1 MLTWFD
7 HHPLLHGIL
16 LAALSLGASA
26 LALRT
31 WVSPGLR
38 GSRWSDGRWSVLI
51 LLLLAIGRS
60 PTWWVTHELNV
71 DESQFIAGALAL
83 RHDPVFWRSLET
95 TTSGPLN
102 TYVLLP
108 FGTLLGGDTYF
119 SARVTAALLVGFS
132 LILAHRMLVPLYGR
146 AVARVAVLPALLFE
160 SFTLHDDFLH
170 YSSELMPM
178 ALLAAG
184 LYLWTRRLASGGSL
198 TPNLIGGLALGA
210 VPLAKLQ
217 AAPLAAF
224 IGLTWVAVEAFAHS
238 GSIRERV
245 RALAV
250 LVTGALLPIAI
261 FASMAVVTG
270 QWIHAVTSYI
280 ANNLWYVEDSPLAI
294 SAVLA
299 DMSRQTLPSAQ
310 LKPWLAGTV
319 LLLAAAACTRVLLS
333 RARNSKAPP
342 PPNATPNTTFRSGP
356 RWAGCVFLLALVA
369 VAVLCIVSPRRP
381 FPHYWQLAVVPVTL
395 LLGHVLAWAAAP
407 SAAAAAR
414 RLAWIV
420 PVALVVAVVT
430 MVGVRILTPHP
441 YLGRLHDMLAH
452 PRVPVAAEI
461 ARLAP
466 AAESLSVWGWIP
478 TYYVQNGLRPATR
491 DVTTHW
497 AIYPGPHF
505 EYYQERYLSDLRTSR
520 PPIFVDAL
528 PPGDDKR
535 HETRFPALGDY
546 VAEHYHL
553 STEIDGNRIY
563 LRREDVALGS
573 AELQL
578 GSEVR

>member
-1 MLTWFD
+1 M
-7 HHPLLHGIL
+7 
-16 LAALSLGASA
+16 
-26 LALRT
+26 ALRT
-31 WVSPGLR
+31 WFSPNLR
-38 GSRWSDGRWSVLI
+38 ESRLGDGRWIVLI
-51 LLLLAIGRS
+51 LLLLVIGRS

-102 TYVLLP
+102 TYILLP
-108 FGTLLGGDTYF
+108 LGTLLGGDTYF
-119 SARVTAALLVGFS
+119 SARVTAALLLGLS
-132 LILAHRMLVPLYGR
+132 LILLHRMLVPLYGR
-146 AVARVAVLPALLFE
+146 AVARIAVLPALFFE

-184 LYLWTRRLASGGSL
+184 LYLWTKRLASGDSL
-198 TPNLIGGLALGA
+198 VPNLLGGLALGA

-217 AAPLAAF
+217 AAPIAAL

-238 GSIRERV
+238 GSGRERV
-245 RALAV
+245 RALAM
-250 LVTGALLPIAI
+250 LVTGALLPIAS
-261 FASMAVVTG
+261 FASMAVVTD

-299 DMSRQTLPSAQ
+299 DMSRQTPPSAQ
-310 LKPWLAGTV
+310 LKPWLAGTL
-319 LLLAAAACTRVLLS
+319 LLLAAAACTRLLLGRFPDS
-333 RARNSKAPP
+333 SDPSAQ
-342 PPNATPNTTFRSGP
+342 NATPNATFRPGP
-356 RWAGCVFLLALVA
+356 RWARGAFVTALVA
-369 VAVLCIVSPRRP
+369 VAFLCIVSPRRP

-395 LLGHVLAWAAAP
+395 LLGHVLAWAATPNAV
-407 SAAAAAR
+407 AASR
-414 RLAWIV
+414 RLTWLV
-420 PVALVVAVVT
+420 PVALTVVVMT
-430 MVGVRILTPHP
+430 MLSFRVATPHP

-452 PRVPVAAEI
+452 PRVPVSAEI

-466 AAESLSVWGWIP
+466 SGESLSVWGWIP
-478 TYYVQNGLRPATR
+478 TYYVQNGQRPATR

-520 PPIFVDAL
+520 PPVFVDAL

-535 HETRFPALGDY
+535 HEIRFPALGDY
-546 VAEHYHL
+546 VAAHYRL
-553 STEIDGNRIY
+553 VTEVDGNRIY
-563 LRREDVALGS
+563 LRRDDVAP
-573 AELQL
+573 
-578 GSEVR
+578 